1 MHIIIRAEH
10 RRLRLLAWGVAISL
24 SLSLGAISC
33 GDDNTRPAPQ
43 VIATVNGQPITEDE
57 LVEQLK
63 YGPGPR
69 LLVEMIDERLIL
81 AEGRRRHIRPT
92 YQQVELKLSTAVS
105 QVGSLAIL
113 EKQLHKRGI
122 SLEEFKD
129 RLRLEAMLDEIAAQ
143 ETSVSEADIKQHYQD
158 NQEQF
163 SYGEQVRGRM
173 ILVESRANA
182 EAIAEA
188 LQAGGDFA
196 GLAEALS
203 IDPGT
208 ADRGGDM
215 GYFER
220 GDYAAEI
227 TDIAFKLPLGETSD
241 IFRAPDG
248 YCILR
253 VEDRRPAGVKPLAQV
268 QQEITSRLKQQR
280 QSQTRQEWLQAARQR
295 ARLAITD
302 PRLRRAV
309 QPLLEVAPPGYL

>member
-220 GDYAAEI
+220 GDYAPEI
-227 TDIAFKLPLGETSD
+227 TDIAFKLPPGETSD

-248 YCILR
+248 YCILK